1 MQKLFILFFALITS
15 TVFAKHVEVDI
26 KVLTPKK
33 IQSIIGSYP
42 AKGSD
47 AEAEDFRVI
56 LSYQATRTV
65 EDCQLAE
72 KDSDISLASLFG
84 GENGVLSDR
93 EVKKMKLFLIKA
105 YVNVG
110 ANSYIAKHKYKRP
123 RPYLANTAVKPCI
136 GLEKSFAYPSGHTLM
151 AHLFARVL
159 SKVYPERED
168 RFMARASQY
177 ALNRVI
183 GGVHHPSDVQASIV
197 LGDYLADKT
206 IESDKFL
213 QALRSL

>member
-33 IQSIIGSYP
+33 IQSIIGAYP

-47 AEAEDFRVI
+47 AEAEDFRVL

-168 RFMARASQY
+168 RFMARAAQY

-206 IESDKFL
+206 IESENFL
-213 QALRSL
+213 KAVDSL